1 VLCALARGA
10 WESMASKNT
19 IAIRRKA
26 ERKAE
31 SERWDIVNSP
41 LFFWTRKFLFRCR
54 FFEVAAFPKPY
65 YNPANLEKV
74 GTGVKQK

>member
-1 VLCALARGA
+1 LGHNELTPV
-10 WESMASKNT
+10 
-19 IAIRRKA
+19 
-26 ERKAE
+26 
-31 SERWDIVNSP
+31 
-41 LFFWTRKFLFRCR
+41 FLDAKISIQLPILRR

>member
-1 VLCALARGA
+1 
-10 WESMASKNT
+10 MAIKSKSNPK
-19 IAIRRKA
+19 RKA

-31 SERWDIVNSP
+31 CERWDIIDSP
-41 LFFWTRKFLFRCR
+41 LFRWSREILFDRY

>member
-1 VLCALARGA
+1 
-10 WESMASKNT
+10 MASKSKSNPK
-19 IAIRRKA
+19 RKA

-31 SERWDIVNSP
+31 FEAWDIIDSP
-41 LFFWTRKFLFRCR
+41 LFSGRKRFLFGCQ

>member
-1 VLCALARGA
+1 MLSVVSKS
-10 WESMASKNT
+10 ESTPK
-19 IAIRRKA
+19 RKA
-26 ERKAE
+26 ERERKRKSE
-31 SERWDIVNSP
+31 SWDIVNSP
-41 LFFWTRKFLFRCR
+41 LFSGRENFYSVAQ